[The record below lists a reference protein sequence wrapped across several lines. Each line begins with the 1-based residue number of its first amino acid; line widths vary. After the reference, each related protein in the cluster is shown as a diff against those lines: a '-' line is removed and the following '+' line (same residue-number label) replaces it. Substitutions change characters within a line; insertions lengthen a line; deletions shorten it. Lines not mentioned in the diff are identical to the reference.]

1 MKRVVFFGSI
11 GLARKCLEEI
21 VTGQDIELL
30 GVCCSPIISGWREDE
45 SVYSYCESNNIP
57 ILTFDEVEDLSP
69 DIGFSVR
76 YDKIIPEKVI
86 YSFKQGIFNTHGGI
100 LPEYRGSYCNINAL
114 INNEEEYGVTL
125 HYISKGVDVGDVVAI
140 KKVKITEDDTGFTL
154 YKKSE
159 QLCYDVLREN
169 IQDIVNDTNKRIP
182 QEDLIQ
188 SGHSFGTYYAKSTL
202 EKKSIGLENLK
213 NSMNIVRAFDSPYHE
228 PAYTEVE
235 GKKIYLRVSYGSS
248 EKQ

>member
-1 MKRVVFFGSI
+1 MKKVVFFGSI

-21 VTGQDIELL
+21 VNGQDIELL

-45 SVYSYCESNNIP
+45 SVYSYCKRNNIP
-57 ILTFDEVEDLSP
+57 ILTFNEVENLSP

-140 KKVKITEDDTGFTL
+140 KKVKINEDDTGFTL

-159 QLCYDVLREN
+159 QLCYDVLKEN
-169 IQDIVNDTNKRIP
+169 IQDIINDTNERIS
-182 QEDLIQ
+182 QDDLILL
-188 SGHSFGTYYAKSTL
+188 GHSSGTYYAKSTL
-202 EKKSIGLENLK
+202 AKKSIGLEYLES
-213 NSMNIVRAFDSPYHE
+213 SMNIVKAFDSPYHE
-228 PAYTEVE
+228 PAYTVVE
-235 GKKIYLRVSYGSS
+235 ARKVYLRVSYGLSD
-248 EKQ
+248 QQ